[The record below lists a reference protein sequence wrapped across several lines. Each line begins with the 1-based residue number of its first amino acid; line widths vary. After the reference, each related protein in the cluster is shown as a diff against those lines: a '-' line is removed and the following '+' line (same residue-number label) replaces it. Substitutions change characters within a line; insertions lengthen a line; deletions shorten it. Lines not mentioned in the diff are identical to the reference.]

1 MSFAVVR
8 HPDIETLG
16 IIPQGAMEYERVRG
30 WYRVSEYRPEPSS
43 FHLPDFDDA
52 DEDLDAPPPKKPA
65 RKAPAAPE
73 PTEEQEA

>member
-16 IIPQGAMEYERVRG
+16 IVPQGAMEYERVRG
-30 WYRVSEYRPEPSS
+30 WYRVSEYRPEPND
-43 FHLPDFDDA
+43 FHLPDFA
-52 DEDLDAPPPKKPA
+52 EATEDLDASPKKPA

-73 PTEEQEA
+73 PTEEQA